1 METVLMKTVIFKLR
15 NIAPRQGTETFVL
28 SGTVSTVPSARIEK
42 HSSPTGDGNSAA
54 AVTIHA
60 VN

>member
-1 METVLMKTVIFKLR
+1 METVLMKTMRKKQRTITREK
-15 NIAPRQGTETFVL
+15 GTETDGNRIDENGYL
-28 SGTVSTVPSARIEK
+28 QIEK